1 MKHIGAHVSV
11 ANGFSYA
18 PIRASKIGANAF
30 ALFTKSPKSYSAS
43 EISHKEAETF
53 KYECEQLN
61 FDKKFILPHA
71 SYIINLSNPD
81 EDKRKKSLDL
91 LILEM
96 QRCAKL
102 GLDKLNFH
110 PGAHLKAMTMKDSL
124 KLIAEEMNKAIEAV
138 PEVKLVIENTA
149 GSGSNVGYHFEQ
161 ISEIINN
168 IDNKS
173 NVGFCIDTCHT
184 FGAGYDL
191 NKDYDWTWWT
201 INDMGI
207 WKYLCGIHLN
217 DSLQPLGSKKDRH
230 ANIGQ
235 GLIGLEFF
243 EKFMQDDR
251 FDDIPIILETPNS
264 ENWKNE
270 ITMLRQFEKN

>member
-11 ANGFSYA
+11 AGGFGYA

-30 ALFTKSPKSYSAS
+30 AIFTKSPKSYSAA
-43 EISHKEAETF
+43 EISSQEAKTF
-53 KYECEQLN
+53 KYECERLGFN
-61 FDKKFILPHA
+61 KKFILPHA
-71 SYIINLSNPD
+71 SYIINLSNLD
-81 EDKRKKSLDL
+81 KDKRQKSLDL

-110 PGAHLKAMTMKDSL
+110 PGAHLKAMYLTNSL

-149 GSGSNVGYHFEQ
+149 GTGTNVGYHFEQ
-161 ISEIINN
+161 IADIIND
-168 IDNKS
+168 IDKKN
-173 NVGFCIDTCHT
+173 NVGFCIDTAHA

-201 INDMGI
+201 IDDMGI
-207 WKYLCGIHLN
+207 WKYLSGIHLN
-217 DSLQPLGSKKDRH
+217 DSLQPLGSRKDRH

-243 EKFMQDDR
+243 DKFMKDDR
-251 FDDIPIILETPNS
+251 FNDVPIILETPNS

-270 ITMLRQFEKN
+270 IEFLRSLERK